1 MTDTQLEKFE
11 KIIGYEFRNKRLLE
25 RALTHSSYCNE
36 IKRLK
41 KKFTN
46 ICYCSALRVL
56 TPFLPACSP
65 ALNAAVDMLFAGTR
79 LQLANNVTVHN
90 EPKDGS

>member
-41 KKFTN
+41 NQSNERLEFLGD
-46 ICYCSALRVL
+46 AVL
-56 TPFLPACSP
+56 E
-65 ALNAAVDMLFAGTR
+65 
-79 LQLANNVTVHN
+79 VTVSDYLFEKYPDCRRGFWHL
-90 EPKDGS
+90 